1 MNFIQ
6 NPLEQQPHL
15 TQNGE
20 KKTIN
25 ERHLIARVRY
35 LKLLI
40 VLKQYELR
48 QKWCMVDSY
57 ISSFSSVKVSGK
69 NLGSI

>member
-6 NPLEQQPHL
+6 NPLEQQPHV

-20 KKTIN
+20 KKVIN

-35 LKLLI
+35 LHKI
-40 VLKQYELR
+40 FVHIE
-48 QKWCMVDSY
+48 
-57 ISSFSSVKVSGK
+57 SG
-69 NLGSI
+69 S